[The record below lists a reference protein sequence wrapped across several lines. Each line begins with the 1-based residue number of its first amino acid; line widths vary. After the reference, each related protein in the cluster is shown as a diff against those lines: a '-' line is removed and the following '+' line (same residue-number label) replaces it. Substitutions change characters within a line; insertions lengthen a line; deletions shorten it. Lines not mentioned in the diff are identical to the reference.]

1 MLYINDIA
9 NSSAILSFYL
19 FADDT
24 AIFLSD
30 RCIKKLEKTLN
41 EELIKVSHWLIAN
54 KLSLN
59 VKKSNALL
67 FRTKNESSAPKIN
80 LQLNGSPIEEKI
92 SAKYLGIIMD
102 HKFTYEEHIKQVR
115 SKLIKG
121 NAILSR
127 VRHFIPE
134 KMLMNTYNAHIQPH
148 IDYGFALWGYAA
160 KTHLDSILKQQK
172 KAVRILNFV
181 KYADRRQPSKPLFEK
196 SKILPLDKNLSLI
209 SGKIMWKAANSVL
222 CPSITNLFTQRV
234 NNNTFHTPSKR
245 LDVSHDSVTYAG
257 TMSWNAIPSEIRSA
271 PSLQN
276 FKNKY
281 KKHLLSNL

>member
-1 MLYINDIA
+1 MKTDK
-9 NSSAILSFYL
+9 
-19 FADDT
+19 
-24 AIFLSD
+24 
-30 RCIKKLEKTLN
+30 CIKTLEKTLN

-92 SAKYLGIIMD
+92 SAKYLGIILD

-121 NAILSR
+121 NAILSK

-148 IDYGFALWGYAA
+148 IDYGFALW
-160 KTHLDSILKQQK
+160 
-172 KAVRILNFV
+172 V
-181 KYADRRQPSKPLFEK
+181 
-196 SKILPLDKNLSLI
+196 
-209 SGKIMWKAANSVL
+209 
-222 CPSITNLFTQRV
+222 
-234 NNNTFHTPSKR
+234 
-245 LDVSHDSVTYAG
+245 
-257 TMSWNAIPSEIRSA
+257 
-271 PSLQN
+271 
-276 FKNKY
+276 
-281 KKHLLSNL
+281 